1 MTCWAAQCVLRT
13 QDKNG
18 DKRIMKKLLSIVV
31 LTFVA
36 LCAWLVV
43 DLLRHGD
50 CALHG
55 RCILLQQTVPTAT
68 AKPKTTVTPPQ
79 ARSQPTLSANP
90 SSYSAQDAEHK
101 IIWLGSSEKDTGFK
115 FELELTTKGAAVHR
129 AIFNE
134 YDQREAAM
142 DPPQKLILLAPALT
156 RGGVQVFPFA
166 NKQLVLV
173 EQRLQI
179 RLHQLDWQLAP
190 IERDRAGG
198 ETARFTASVTDQD
211 GTPFLEVVK
220 TYRVQPDSYLFEC
233 DISVSNLSD
242 SNQTV
247 RMGMVGPTG
256 LKKEAFRGDMR
267 KVVAA
272 FRNERGGVDAER
284 VEVKHLKKANGR
296 KQIDSPSGNADSLL
310 WTASVNKYFA
320 AIVVPVPGT
329 DGSVGL
335 RNAGTA
341 VFYNPDGDLKKDSGT
356 ETVGFDLE
364 TSDTLL
370 APVGQAGSTK
380 THRFQIYLGPKDKG
394 LFDRNEQFRELGFVE
409 TIDFMS
415 CCCPAGI
422 INPLTFGILWFM
434 KFLYG
439 WIPNYGLVIIILVA
453 LVRLALHPVT
463 KKSQISMHKMSKL
476 APRAEEIKKKYG
488 NSKTEMNKQMMAL
501 YKEQGAS
508 PIMGFLP
515 MMLQMPIWIALW
527 SAVNASVDLRGEGM
541 LPFWIT
547 DLSMPDALFPLGI
560 WLPFG
565 LAPIESFNLL
575 PLLMG
580 VAFYAQQKMM
590 PAQAAAAANPQMAQ
604 QQKMMQIMMPI
615 LFPLMLYTVPSGVKL
630 YIMTSTFAGVIE
642 QKIIRKHPKEKEEAE
657 AVGLVAVTSKTGGK
671 VKKKKPKPLY
681 KK

>member
-272 FRNERGGVDAER
+272 AEGAARMFSMDNVDAWELG
-284 VEVKHLKKANGR
+284 HLFDMTGWPQPHSFTQA
-296 KQIDSPSGNADSLL
+296 
-310 WTASVNKYFA
+310 
-320 AIVVPVPGT
+320 
-329 DGSVGL
+329 L
-335 RNAGTA
+335 RNAARSKFRWLERVPGRSGRYSVTDAGRAVVLKGT
-341 VFYNPDGDLKKDSGT
+341 
-356 ETVGFDLE
+356 
-364 TSDTLL
+364 
-370 APVGQAGSTK
+370 
-380 THRFQIYLGPKDKG
+380 
-394 LFDRNEQFRELGFVE
+394 
-409 TIDFMS
+409 
-415 CCCPAGI
+415 
-422 INPLTFGILWFM
+422 
-434 KFLYG
+434 
-439 WIPNYGLVIIILVA
+439 
-453 LVRLALHPVT
+453 
-463 KKSQISMHKMSKL
+463 
-476 APRAEEIKKKYG
+476 
-488 NSKTEMNKQMMAL
+488 
-501 YKEQGAS
+501 
-508 PIMGFLP
+508 
-515 MMLQMPIWIALW
+515 
-527 SAVNASVDLRGEGM
+527 
-541 LPFWIT
+541 
-547 DLSMPDALFPLGI
+547 
-560 WLPFG
+560 
-565 LAPIESFNLL
+565 NLL
-575 PLLMG
+575 
-580 VAFYAQQKMM
+580 
-590 PAQAAAAANPQMAQ
+590 
-604 QQKMMQIMMPI
+604 
-615 LFPLMLYTVPSGVKL
+615 
-630 YIMTSTFAGVIE
+630 
-642 QKIIRKHPKEKEEAE
+642 
-657 AVGLVAVTSKTGGK
+657 
-671 VKKKKPKPLY
+671 
-681 KK
+681 